1 MVRSFAGPSVSL
13 SFAGLEYETGKL
25 AFLMD
30 ATVSASVMWHGL
42 KTYPFT
48 FSVKNYYIKV
58 SSATDYDRSLCNC
71 SQMMQGGREAGGLP
85 ALAGGAGEEADGAG
99 EEADGAGEIEAAAVG
114 AEGAVVFPPVTAAAA
129 AADGGTAAVMQ

>member
-1 MVRSFAGPSVSL
+1 M
-13 SFAGLEYETGKL
+13 
-25 AFLMD
+25 
-30 ATVSASVMWHGL
+30 SASVMWHGL

-48 FSVKNYYIKV
+48 FSVRNYYIKV

-99 EEADGAGEIEAAAVG
+99 EIEAAAVG
-114 AEGAVVFPPVTAAAA
+114 AEGVVVLPPMTSTAEN
-129 AADGGTAAVMQ
+129 GGTAAVMQ